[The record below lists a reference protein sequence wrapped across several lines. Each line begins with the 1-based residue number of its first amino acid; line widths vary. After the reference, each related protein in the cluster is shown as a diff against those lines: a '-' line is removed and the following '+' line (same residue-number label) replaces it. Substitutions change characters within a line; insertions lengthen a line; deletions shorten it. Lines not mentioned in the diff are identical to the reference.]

1 MVPANMDDAMK
12 MLEAAL
18 GMQQC
23 VLRFL
28 AGEDAAGLPAQAVAD
43 QLRALERT
51 DAVGSALRGRLLEV
65 FDAQDGH
72 LADGQ
77 RTTRTWLIHSL
88 RVTRGQAAEY
98 RAVQALAR
106 GHRVLHAALAEGW
119 VLTTS
124 EALQLAKWTRAIPEQ
139 YRAEAEEI
147 LVAAARAGVNLRG
160 LAAMCA
166 EIRARTADRD
176 PDDDDDP
183 RLDRGLSLDTTFDGA
198 GVVHGDLTPEC
209 TAMVQAVLD
218 ALSAPAGGGDLRT
231 RPQRYHDALAEA
243 MRRLLASDL
252 LPRRAGQ
259 PVKAMVHIYFA
270 ELRERDQ
277 DGILQDKWIAEYRAR
292 WAAHRAAASVS
303 TGDGGAWLEGDA
315 ARDAAVDAMI
325 IPVVLGDIDPGA
337 VEDLIALCVQFHQLR
352 TQAPPAGPAADP
364 EDAPA
369 PTRERIGTQDAPD
382 ANAPVPAGLAGSA
395 ARRAEVTAAAA
406 DALAELEHQ
415 ILGKILQVV
424 SGPGGAASFLRRHL
438 LGKPLAG
445 PSLPLDVGQTDEIPL
460 HLRRLVALRD
470 QTCQYPGGCD
480 QPASGCEPHHVTH
493 RADGGHTSLTNLKDY
508 CWWHHHVVLHE
519 LGWTLTVHP
528 DGASQVQSPD
538 GKIIR
543 SHGPPPR
550 PG

>member
-1 MVPANMDDAMK
+1 MSTMMVPANMDDAMK

-23 VLRFL
+23 ALVFL
-28 AGEDAAGLPAQAVAD
+28 AGEGAAGLPAPAAAD

-51 DAVGSALRGRLLEV
+51 DAVGAALRGRLLAF
-65 FDAQDGH
+65 FDSQDGH

-77 RTTRTWLIHSL
+77 RTPRAWLINSL
-88 RVTRGQAAEY
+88 RVTRGQAAEHL
-98 RAVQALAR
+98 AVQALAR
-106 GHRVLHAALAEGW
+106 SHRVLHAALAEGW
-119 VLTTS
+119 VITKS
-124 EALQLAKWTRAIPEQ
+124 EALQLAKWTRPIPAE

-147 LVAAARAGVNLRG
+147 LVAAARAGVDLRG
-160 LAAMCA
+160 LATICA
-166 EIRARTADRD
+166 EIRARTAERD
-176 PDDDDDP
+176 PDDDKH
-183 RLDRGLSLDTTFDGA
+183 LDRGVSLDTTFDGA
-198 GVVHGDLTPEC
+198 GVVHGELTPEC

-218 ALSAPAGGGDLRT
+218 ALSAPQGGGDLRT

-252 LPRRAGQ
+252 LPQRAGQ
-259 PVKAMVHIYFA
+259 PVKALVHIYFA
-270 ELRERDQ
+270 ELRERDHG
-277 DGILQDKWIAEYRAR
+277 GILQDKWIAEYRAR

-315 ARDAAVDAMI
+315 ARDVACDAMI
-325 IPVVLGDIDPGA
+325 IPVVIGDIDPGA
-337 VEDLIALCVQFHQLR
+337 VEDLIALCVEYHQLR
-352 TQAPPAGPAADP
+352 TQPEPEPVPAA
-364 EDAPA
+364 
-369 PTRERIGTQDAPD
+369 
-382 ANAPVPAGLAGSA
+382 APVPAGLAGTA
-395 ARRAEVTAAAA
+395 TRRAEVTAAAA

-424 SGPGGAASFLRRHL
+424 SGPGGAASVLRRHL

-445 PSLPLDVGQTDEIPL
+445 PSLPLDVGQTDEIPV

-470 QTCQYPGGCD
+470 QHCQYPGGCD
-480 QPASGCEPHHVTH
+480 QPASGCEPHHVQH
-493 RADGGHTSLTNLKDY
+493 RSDGGHTSLMNLKDY

-528 DGASQVQSPD
+528 DGTSQVQSPD

-543 SHGPPPR
+543 SHSPPPR